1 MLMKL
6 PRKFKG
12 KYIINPVD
20 RQLMIGH
27 HCNFLTAYDL
37 FYKSQI
43 AKDVSYANTEKN
55 ISTNKERARQTN
67 LEKLYQSDKQ
77 ITRQKDGKKRKV
89 KESLKYKK
97 PKLKRK
103 TVISKRCAEN

>member
-43 AKDVSYANTEKN
+43 AKDVSYANTEK
-55 ISTNKERARQTN
+55 RARQTN

-77 ITRQKDGKKRKV
+77 ITRQKDGKKEK
-89 KESLKYKK
+89 
-97 PKLKRK
+97 
-103 TVISKRCAEN
+103 